1 MKSYIMFKI
10 ANNRKRKE
18 ERKKGEWSMKLKVG
32 VFFGG
37 ESVEHEISIISA
49 NQAMKAL
56 DQEKYE
62 VVPVYLSKNREWYT
76 GEALLDIKSYQKMD
90 DLLKRCQRIIVVANQ
105 GKIQLERYP
114 YKLFKNNIAN
124 TIDVAIPVIHGTNGE
139 DGALQGFFELNGIPY
154 SGCEVAAAAVG
165 QDKVFMKNILKD
177 SGLPITEYCWFYNSD
192 WFKNPEICLDEIEA
206 KLSYPMIIKPASL
219 GSSVGIAKAT
229 DRQSLEEGI
238 NESIQY
244 DKKFIVEEMIDQLVE
259 VNCSVLGDYS
269 DAKASVLEEVMGSDE
284 FLSFKDKYEGG
295 SGSKNNGSKSQGM
308 ASANRIIPARLTNAG
323 TETVQSLA
331 LQTFRVLG
339 SAGVARIDF
348 LVNKETHRVYVNE
361 INTIPG
367 SLSFYLWEKTDR
379 NFSELMTTLVELA
392 LKRQRE
398 RENLTF
404 SFESNVLALQ
414 GQGTKGSKGCKQ

>member
-1 MKSYIMFKI
+1 
-10 ANNRKRKE
+10 
-18 ERKKGEWSMKLKVG
+18 MKLKVG

-56 DQEKYE
+56 DSEKYE
-62 VVPVYLSKNREWYT
+62 VVPVYLSKKREWYT
-76 GEALLDIKSYQKMD
+76 GEALLDIKNYQNMD
-90 DLLKRCQRIIVVANQ
+90 ELLKRCQRLLIVANE

-114 YKLFKNNIAN
+114 AKWLRNQVIN

-177 SGLPITEYCWFYNSD
+177 SGLPITNYRWYYNSD
-192 WFKNPEICLDEIEA
+192 WFANPEKCLDEIEQQ
-206 KLSYPMIIKPASL
+206 LNYPVIIKPASL

-229 DRQSLEEGI
+229 NRQSLEEGI

-244 DKKFIVEEMIDQLVE
+244 DKKFIVEEMIDGLVE

-269 DAKASVLEEVMGSDE
+269 QAKASVLEEVMGSDE

-295 SGSKNNGSKSQGM
+295 NGSKQGGTKSQGM
-308 ASANRIIPARLTNAG
+308 ASANRIIPARLTSNG
-323 TETVQSLA
+323 TEYIQSLA
-331 LQTFRVLG
+331 LETFRVLG

-348 LVNKETHRVYVNE
+348 LIDKTNHQVYVNE

-414 GQGTKGSKGCKQ
+414 GQGTKGSKGVKG

>member
-1 MKSYIMFKI
+1 
-10 ANNRKRKE
+10 
-18 ERKKGEWSMKLKVG
+18 MKLKVG

-56 DQEKYE
+56 DSEKYE
-62 VVPVYLSKNREWYT
+62 VVPVYLSKKREWYT
-76 GEALLDIKSYQKMD
+76 GEALLDIKNYQNMD
-90 DLLKRCQRIIVVANQ
+90 ELLKRCQRLLIVANE

-114 YKLFKNNIAN
+114 AKWLRSQVIN

-177 SGLPITEYCWFYNSD
+177 SGLPITNYRWYYNSD
-192 WFKNPEICLDEIEA
+192 WFANPEKCLDEIEQQ
-206 KLSYPMIIKPASL
+206 LNYPVIIKPASL

-229 DRQSLEEGI
+229 NRQSLEEGI

-244 DKKFIVEEMIDQLVE
+244 DKKFIVEEMIDGLVE

-269 DAKASVLEEVMGSDE
+269 QAKASVLEEVMGSDE

-295 SGSKNNGSKSQGM
+295 NGSKQGGTKSQGM
-308 ASANRIIPARLTNAG
+308 ASANRIIPARLTSNG
-323 TETVQSLA
+323 TEYIQSLA
-331 LQTFRVLG
+331 LETFRVLG

-348 LVNKETHRVYVNE
+348 LIDKTNHQVYVNE

-398 RENLTF
+398 RESLTF

-414 GQGTKGSKGCKQ
+414 GQGTKGTKGCKN

>member
-1 MKSYIMFKI
+1 
-10 ANNRKRKE
+10 
-18 ERKKGEWSMKLKVG
+18 MKLKVG

-49 NQAMKAL
+49 NQAMNAL
-56 DQEKYE
+56 DSETYD
-62 VVPVYLSKNREWYT
+62 VVPIYLSKKREWYT
-76 GEALLDIKSYQKMD
+76 GDALLNIKNYQNMNE
-90 DLLKRCQRIIVVANQ
+90 LLKKCQRVVVVAHE

-114 YKLFKNNIAN
+114 AKWFRQPIVSTL
-124 TIDVAIPVIHGTNGE
+124 DVAIPVIHGTNGE

-177 SGLPITEYCWFYNSD
+177 SGLPITNYQWFYSSD
-192 WFKNPEICLDEIEA
+192 WFKNPERCLDQIEST
-206 KLSYPMIIKPASL
+206 LTYPVIIKPASL

-244 DKKFIVEEMIDQLVE
+244 DKKFIVEEMINELVE

-269 DAKASVLEEVMGSDE
+269 QAKASVLEEVMGSDE

-295 SGSKNNGSKSQGM
+295 NSKQSGTKSQGM
-308 ASANRIIPARLTNAG
+308 ASANRIIPARLTSNG
-323 TETVQSLA
+323 TEYIQSLA
-331 LQTFRVLG
+331 LETFRVLG

-348 LVNKETHRVYVNE
+348 LIDKTNHQVYVNE

-379 NFSELMTTLVELA
+379 NFTELMSSLVELA

>member
-1 MKSYIMFKI
+1 M
-10 ANNRKRKE
+10 
-18 ERKKGEWSMKLKVG
+18 MKLKVG

-56 DQEKYE
+56 DPEKYE
-62 VVPVYLSKNREWYT
+62 VVPVYLSKKREWYT
-76 GEALLDIKSYQKMD
+76 GEALLEIKAYQNTEE
-90 DLLKRCQRIIVVANQ
+90 LLRRCQRILVVAHQ

-114 YKLFKNNIAN
+114 AKWLRNNVVN

-177 SGLPITEYCWFYNSD
+177 SGLPITNYRWYYNSD
-192 WFKNPEICLDEIEA
+192 WFANPEKCLDEIEQQ
-206 KLSYPMIIKPASL
+206 LTYPVIIKPASL

-244 DKKFIVEEMIDQLVE
+244 DKKFIVEEMIDGLVE

-269 DAKASVLEEVMGSDE
+269 QAKASILEEVMGSDE

-295 SGSKNNGSKSQGM
+295 NGSKQGGTKSQGM
-308 ASANRIIPARLTNAG
+308 ASANRIIPARLTSNG
-323 TETVQSLA
+323 TEYIQSLA
-331 LQTFRVLG
+331 LETFRVLG

-348 LVNKETHRVYVNE
+348 LIDKTNHQVYVNE

>member
-1 MKSYIMFKI
+1 
-10 ANNRKRKE
+10 
-18 ERKKGEWSMKLKVG
+18 MKLKVG

-49 NQAMKAL
+49 NQAMNAL
-56 DQEKYE
+56 DSETYD
-62 VVPVYLSKNREWYT
+62 VVPIYLSKKREWYT
-76 GEALLDIKSYQKMD
+76 GDALLNIKNYQTMD
-90 DLLKRCQRIIVVANQ
+90 ELLKKCQRVVVVAHE

-114 YKLFKNNIAN
+114 AKWFRQPIISTL
-124 TIDVAIPVIHGTNGE
+124 DVAIPVIHGTNGE

-177 SGLPITEYCWFYNSD
+177 SGLPITNYQWFYSSD
-192 WFKNPEICLDEIEA
+192 WFKNPEQCLDQIESTLA
-206 KLSYPMIIKPASL
+206 YPVIIKPASL
-219 GSSVGIAKAT
+219 GSSVGIAKAA

-244 DKKFIVEEMIDQLVE
+244 DKKFIVEEMIEELVE

-269 DAKASVLEEVMGSDE
+269 QAKASVLEEVMGNDE

-295 SGSKNNGSKSQGM
+295 NAKQSGTKSQGM
-308 ASANRIIPARLTNAG
+308 VSANRIIPARLTSNG
-323 TETVQSLA
+323 TEYIQSLA
-331 LQTFRVLG
+331 LETFRVLG

-348 LVNKETHRVYVNE
+348 LIDKTNHQVYVNE